1 MGQAPMT
8 GKDMAEA
15 LSNFAN
21 GCSRKDIEEFAEHLT
36 TRVHRTLQQKC
47 MGLFIACVE
56 RWAEDK
62 YGHDMRNEATVV
74 LCKKIVAGTG
84 DKYDRILPYI

>member
-1 MGQAPMT
+1 MN
-8 GKDMAEA
+8 GKEMAEA

-21 GCSRKDIEEFAEHLT
+21 GCTRNDVAEFAEHLT

-47 MGLFIACVE
+47 MGIFVACIE

-62 YGHDMRNEATVV
+62 FGHDMRNAATVS
-74 LCKKIVAGTG
+74 LCKLIVGATG